1 LGVKN
6 FLLVLAASLVACAP
20 FEPGGSFNPIS
31 TRPNSGLSVK
41 AGSSVYL
48 NVFVGNAPNLGLS
61 PAALYRQNRSE
72 VSMSGSSR
80 AWARVNAASLGGTA
94 MPQGWDL
101 SLNGDEVEVLAE
113 SSSFA
118 SFDSIQ
124 TQTQVSLGTYRLGAQ
139 LGVPSSAAAGIYN
152 VQARV
157 NLRGASPV
165 TLDWTVTV
173 TK

>member
-1 LGVKN
+1 VKKLLFALGV
-6 FLLVLAASLVACAP
+6 SLVACAP

-31 TRPNSGLSVK
+31 TRPNSGFSVK
-41 AGSSVYL
+41 AGSSIYL
-48 NVFVGNAPNLGLS
+48 NVFVGSAPNLGVS

-72 VSMSGSSR
+72 VSLSGSSR
-80 AWARVNAASLGGTA
+80 AWARVNAASLGGTTI
-94 MPQGWDL
+94 PQGWNL
-101 SLNGDEVEVLAE
+101 SLNDDEVEVLAE
-113 SSSFA
+113 SSSFTG
-118 SFDSIQ
+118 FDSIQ

-139 LGVPSSAAAGIYN
+139 LGVPSSAAAGTYT

-157 NLRGASPV
+157 DLRGASPV